1 MLLPAH
7 DPRRSLLLADEF
19 GLCRVQLGLF
29 LPFAVLFDAA
39 WLQEAHIYLIGENN
53 LVNLFRRLERK
64 LRVMLLLHLH
74 ISM

>member
-53 LVNLFRRLERK
+53 LVNLFR
-64 LRVMLLLHLH
+64 
-74 ISM
+74 